1 MRRRFEF
8 GVRCLAGRVPGRSG
22 TAGLVFYMSS
32 DISTD
37 SLRNVGGRGCTGKGN
52 PQHGDPGPRRAR
64 ISTSTE
70 KNALARRLCFSPYFD
85 RTFTTAH
92 PTTGNF
98 LGLGCRCSY
107 LTESLQRAG
116 AASGQPPR
124 RNACT
129 RKGLSIWTSYWKNA
143 RLSALAGDALR
154 ASPADEPAD
163 EQGSIE
169 GLRLYFTPFTRPNFS
184 GHQSFRERPRRLA
197 FYRARAARA
206 QPWTGVTDASSSC
219 ASGGTVPRRQE
230 TAAQEPR
237 GRSTNT
243 TSESPRRAAP
253 N

>member
-1 MRRRFEF
+1 M
-8 GVRCLAGRVPGRSG
+8 
-22 TAGLVFYMSS
+22 
-32 DISTD
+32 
-37 SLRNVGGRGCTGKGN
+37 
-52 PQHGDPGPRRAR
+52 
-64 ISTSTE
+64 
-70 KNALARRLCFSPYFD
+70 
-85 RTFTTAH
+85 
-92 PTTGNF
+92 
-98 LGLGCRCSY
+98 
-107 LTESLQRAG
+107 
-116 AASGQPPR
+116 
-124 RNACT
+124 
-129 RKGLSIWTSYWKNA
+129 SIWTSYWKNA
-143 RLSALAGDALR
+143 HLSALAGDALR

-219 ASGGTVPRRQE
+219 ASGGTMPRRQE

-253 N
+253 NRRNRAKTRTYNDAESHAGPVGGAAQRLGLENLKNLAVGGVFATHGIR